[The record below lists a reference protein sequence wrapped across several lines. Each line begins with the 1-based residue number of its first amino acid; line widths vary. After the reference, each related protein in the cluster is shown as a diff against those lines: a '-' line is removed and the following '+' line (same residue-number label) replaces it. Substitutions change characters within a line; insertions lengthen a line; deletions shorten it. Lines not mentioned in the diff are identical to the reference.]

1 MTINELIISNINFA
15 DIIAAKKK
23 RQISNINYED
33 LQAAA
38 YLGLVEAAH
47 NYNKNK
53 NTCFQAFAFFRIN
66 GAIRDYLRELSWGS
80 RRRPIKM
87 QDIKI

>member
-1 MTINELIISNINFA
+1 MIIFVLLLFIIIS
-15 DIIAAKKK
+15 
-23 RQISNINYED
+23 Y
-33 LQAAA
+33 
-38 YLGLVEAAH
+38 
-47 NYNKNK
+47 YNKNK

>member
-23 RQISNINYED
+23 RQISSINYEE

-47 NYNKNK
+47 RYDQKKNA
-53 NTCFQAFAFFRIN
+53 CFQAFAFFRIN

-80 RRRPIKM
+80 RRKPVKM
-87 QDIKI
+87 QDVKI